1 MASSRKDLLNRYAEL
16 GFRHGDVRGAQ
27 TAIRLEIEERKEQ
40 YIELKKEIE
49 DRPAG
54 DNSSTVKCNT
64 PYSLVVGEVDSNNLS
79 KSKGKG
85 VEATQ
90 ILETVSLKDSK
101 GNDLG
106 RVRFESGSGIGV
118 SLSNRYEDTIYI
130 HGGQLQ
136 GDIKKNAEQISKNV
150 DNCYRNT
157 SAIAANATDI
167 SDLLTQIKELQEEV
181 ALLKASSSVSKTTKK
196 K

>member
-40 YIELKKEIE
+40 YKELKKEIE

-64 PYSLVVGEVDSNNLS
+64 PYSLVVGEVDSENLHNANRD
-79 KSKGKG
+79 G
-85 VEATQ
+85 VEAAQ

-101 GNDLG
+101 GNSLG
-106 RVRFESGSGIGV
+106 RVRFESGAGIGV
-118 SLSNRYEDTIYI
+118 ALSNRYEDTIYI
-130 HGGQLQ
+130 QGGQLQ
-136 GDIKKNAEQISKNV
+136 GEIKKNA
-150 DNCYRNT
+150 D
-157 SAIAANATDI
+157 DI
-167 SDLLTQIKELQEEV
+167 SDLLKQIKELQTEV
-181 ALLKASSSVSKTTKK
+181 ALLKTSSSISKTTKK

>member
-40 YIELKKEIE
+40 YEELKKEIE
-49 DRPAG
+49 DRPSS
-54 DNSSTVKCNT
+54 DNISTDKCNT

-106 RVRFESGSGIGV
+106 RVRFESGAGIGV
-118 SLSNRYEDTIYI
+118 AISNRYEDTIYI

-136 GDIKKNAEQISKNV
+136 NSIETN
-150 DNCYRNT
+150 
-157 SAIAANATDI
+157 SADI
-167 SDLLTQIKELQEEV
+167 SDLLKQIKELQEEV
-181 ALLKASSSVSKTTKK
+181 ALLKTSSSVSKVTKK

>member
-40 YIELKKEIE
+40 YKELKKEIE
-49 DRPAG
+49 DRPAE
-54 DNSSTVKCNT
+54 DNSSAVKCNT
-64 PYSLVVGEVDSNNLS
+64 PYSLVVGEVDSENLHNANRD
-79 KSKGKG
+79 G

-101 GNDLG
+101 GNSLG
-106 RVRFESGSGIGV
+106 RVRFESGAGIGV
-118 SLSNRYEDTIYI
+118 AISTRYEDTIYI
-130 HGGQLQ
+130 QGGQLQ
-136 GDIKKNAEQISKNV
+136 GEIKKNA
-150 DNCYRNT
+150 D
-157 SAIAANATDI
+157 DI
-167 SDLLTQIKELQEEV
+167 SDLLKQIKELQAEV
-181 ALLKASSSVSKTTKK
+181 ALLKTSSSVSKVTKK